1 MEWLKN
7 SAELEKPL
15 ISTCGD
21 VVEALVDEL
30 IPQIKLA
37 AYENEGFA
45 DVECKINITF
55 KDDTFELVTEGFV
68 EFPARLIRVNAK
80 EEPEDE

>member
-15 ISTCGD
+15 IATCGD
-21 VVEALVDEL
+21 TVEALVDEL

-45 DVECKINITF
+45 DIEIKINVEF
-55 KDDTFELVTEGFV
+55 KDDTFELITEGFV
-68 EFPARLIRVNAK
+68 DFPARLIRIKA
-80 EEPEDE
+80 EEQEDE